1 MGHGAERFVSAVV
14 DYDTIGMS
22 NVSDLIGIH
31 IVELLVLGPI
41 GARGEGVLNPLQI
54 RTIQTLGKV
63 DLQLKLHARVN
74 GSPLLEEVLHQMAY
88 VALSRITASAGLALR
103 LALLARP
110 PSSWIHEKEVH
121 S

>member
-1 MGHGAERFVSAVV
+1 MSAVV

-54 RTIQTLGKV
+54 RTIQALGKV

-88 VALSRITASAGLALR
+88 VALSRIPASAGLAL
-103 LALLARP
+103 LPTALIVDP
-110 PSSWIHEKEVH
+110 
-121 S
+121 